1 MMHDLAEREDV
12 IALAFHVDYWD
23 YIGWKDSFGDP
34 AHAKRQKAYAAAGNR
49 RSIYTPEM
57 VVQGQSDIV
66 GAKPM
71 KLSEAIAKHARQDPK
86 VALTLSKT
94 AGTLDISAQVLADA
108 IGPMQVSL
116 LRVTPMQS
124 VEIRR
129 GENRGKTLEYAN
141 VVSDLQEIALWD
153 GKAPLALN
161 QTVAGDQSVVV
172 IIQGQKAG
180 PIYAAG
186 MLR

>member
-1 MMHDLAEREDV
+1 
-12 IALAFHVDYWD
+12 
-23 YIGWKDSFGDP
+23 
-34 AHAKRQKAYAAAGNR
+34 
-49 RSIYTPEM
+49 
-57 VVQGQSDIV
+57 
-66 GAKPM
+66 
-71 KLSEAIAKHARQDPK
+71 
-86 VALTLSKT
+86 
-94 AGTLDISAQVLADA
+94 LDISAQVLDNS

-129 GENRGKTLEYAN
+129 GENRGKTLKYAN